1 MKQKVSKLTAL
12 MMAAVCL
19 LSGCS
24 SQTTE
29 ATDTSKSAS
38 TEEKPAGKFEEKTEA
53 KAEAKKETKE
63 ITNLCKPVTREISD
77 FNALS
82 SESVAGLENLAN
94 CVEGLLEA
102 DTYGKVVPCMAE
114 SWESEAAS

>member
-1 MKQKVSKLTAL
+1 MMKQKVSKLTAL

-53 KAEAKKETKE
+53 KAESKKETKE
-63 ITNLCKPVTREISD
+63 ITNLCLSKPVTREISD

-94 CVEGLLEA
+94 
-102 DTYGKVVPCMAE
+102 
-114 SWESEAAS
+114 